1 MKKILLKYFNLFAL
15 SGLLLA
21 FVGCSDDNDSITPGP
36 DVEEMPSTG
45 TYSFRGEANKIVT
58 GVASV
63 DGDYLTCVLSPEK
76 MDEGKTDTYFAFSLH
91 LYWEGQVVDASTL
104 YHNDQYVFI
113 YEDPIY
119 YYSQYKKVT
128 GTFYVQRNSE
138 TNVTV
143 KLNLRLHDG
152 VRFKAEVTAD
162 LMKPSGE
169 EPSE

>member
-1 MKKILLKYFNLFAL
+1 MCIR
-15 SGLLLA
+15 
-21 FVGCSDDNDSITPGP
+21 D
-36 DVEEMPSTG
+36 
-45 TYSFRGEANKIVT
+45 R
-58 GVASV
+58 
-63 DGDYLTCVLSPEK
+63 
-76 MDEGKTDTYFAFSLH
+76 
-91 LYWEGQVVDASTL
+91 YWEGQVVDASTL

>member
-1 MKKILLKYFNLFAL
+1 MCIR
-15 SGLLLA
+15 
-21 FVGCSDDNDSITPGP
+21 D
-36 DVEEMPSTG
+36 
-45 TYSFRGEANKIVT
+45 R
-58 GVASV
+58 
-63 DGDYLTCVLSPEK
+63 
-76 MDEGKTDTYFAFSLH
+76 
-91 LYWEGQVVDASTL
+91 VVDASSL

>member
-36 DVEEMPSTG
+36 DVEEMPSIG

-91 LYWEGQVVDASTL
+91 LYWEGQVWMLLRSITTTSMFLSTKIR
-104 YHNDQYVFI
+104 FI
-113 YEDPIY
+113 ITR
-119 YYSQYKKVT
+119 SIK
-128 GTFYVQRNSE
+128 
-138 TNVTV
+138 
-143 KLNLRLHDG
+143 RLQG
-152 VRFKAEVTAD
+152 RFMCSVTAKR
-162 LMKPSGE
+162 M
-169 EPSE
+169 

>member
-1 MKKILLKYFNLFAL
+1 MKKILLKYLNLFAL

-21 FVGCSDDNDSITPGP
+21 FVGCSDDNDSVTPGP
-36 DVEEMPSTG
+36 GVEEVPSIG
-45 TYSFRGEANKIVT
+45 TYSFRGVANNIVS

-63 DGDYLTCVLSPEK
+63 DGDYLT
-76 MDEGKTDTYFAFSLH
+76 YFVFSLH
-91 LYWEGQVVDASTL
+91 LYWEGQVVDASSL

-152 VRFKAEVTAD
+152 VRFKADLTAE

>member
-36 DVEEMPSTG
+36 DVEEMPSIG

-91 LYWEGQVVDASTL
+91 LY
-104 YHNDQYVFI
+104 
-113 YEDPIY
+113 
-119 YYSQYKKVT
+119 
-128 GTFYVQRNSE
+128 
-138 TNVTV
+138 
-143 KLNLRLHDG
+143 
-152 VRFKAEVTAD
+152 
-162 LMKPSGE
+162 
-169 EPSE
+169 

>member
-36 DVEEMPSTG
+36 DVEEMPSIG

-76 MDEGKTDTYFAFSLH
+76 MDEGKTDTYFCFFSPFVLGRAGGGCFYA
-91 LYWEGQVVDASTL
+91 L
-104 YHNDQYVFI
+104 
-113 YEDPIY
+113 
-119 YYSQYKKVT
+119 SQRPVC
-128 GTFYVQRNSE
+128 FY
-138 TNVTV
+138 
-143 KLNLRLHDG
+143 LR
-152 VRFKAEVTAD
+152 RSD
-162 LMKPSGE
+162 LLLLAV
-169 EPSE
+169 

>member
-36 DVEEMPSTG
+36 DVEEMPSIG

-91 LYWEGQVVDASTL
+91 LIWEGQVGDASTL
-104 YHNDQYVFI
+104 YHNDLYVFI

-119 YYSQYKKVT
+119 
-128 GTFYVQRNSE
+128 YVQRNSE